1 MATGTQIVG
10 EAKRKLKQKSLRPEI
25 VYKMRKNKAGTLIRG
40 PGTAG
45 GAGGAGGA
53 ANMRPE
59 KDPAANKTKSKG
71 TKTFASAAKTKKAT
85 DKKKT
90 TPSKKTSNKTDTKK
104 TKKKV
109 TKTSTRNAALRTMTS
124 NTAYR
129 GRKDQRFK

>member
-10 EAKRKLKQKSLRPEI
+10 EAKRKLKRKSLRPEI

-59 KDPAANKTKSKG
+59 KLLQQTKQQKTKALKHLQALLKQKNLQ
-71 TKTFASAAKTKKAT
+71 TKRKLHLAKKRLAKQTLKKL
-85 DKKKT
+85 K
-90 TPSKKTSNKTDTKK
+90 
-104 TKKKV
+104 
-109 TKTSTRNAALRTMTS
+109 
-124 NTAYR
+124 
-129 GRKDQRFK
+129 RKLQKHQRVMWLYVQ

>member
-59 KDPAANKTKSKG
+59 KAPAADKTKSKG

-90 TPSKKTSNKTDTKK
+90 TSSKKDTKK

-109 TKTSTRNAALRTMTS
+109 TKTSARNAALRIMTS

>member
-10 EAKRKLKQKSLRPEI
+10 EAKRKLKRKSLRPEI

-59 KDPAANKTKSKG
+59 KAPAADKATKNKG
-71 TKTFASAAKTKKAT
+71 TKTFASVAKTKK
-85 DKKKT
+85 
-90 TPSKKTSNKTDTKK
+90 
-104 TKKKV
+104 
-109 TKTSTRNAALRTMTS
+109 
-124 NTAYR
+124 
-129 GRKDQRFK
+129 